1 MRPVV
6 IEMVKGKPVIV
17 SCPKKVQVIIRE
29 PKKRGFK
36 KQLRTGL
43 YHVKTFLGIH

>member
-6 IEMVKGKPVIV
+6 IEMRGNKPVVV

-29 PKKRGFK
+29 PKKRS
-36 KQLRTGL
+36 LRKRIKAAV
-43 YHVKTFLGIH
+43 YQVRKMLGVL

>member
-6 IEMVKGKPVIV
+6 IEMQKGRPVVV

-29 PKKRGFK
+29 PKKKTFK
-36 KQLRTGL
+36 KR
-43 YHVKTFLGIH
+43 VKTLVYHIKSFLGVL

>member
-6 IEMVKGKPVIV
+6 IEIVKGKPVVV

-29 PKKRGFK
+29 PKKKGLK
-36 KQLRTGL
+36 KRLKTLAFQ
-43 YHVKTFLGIH
+43 VKSFLGIQ